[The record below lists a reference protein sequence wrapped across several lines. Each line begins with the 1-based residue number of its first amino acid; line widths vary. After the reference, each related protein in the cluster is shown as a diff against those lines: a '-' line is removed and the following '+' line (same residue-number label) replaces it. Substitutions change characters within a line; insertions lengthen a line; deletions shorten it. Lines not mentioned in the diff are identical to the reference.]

1 MEIEKLY
8 LDTHALVWLYATG
21 AQNFSPQAVHS
32 IEAASRLLISPIVEM
47 ETELLYEIGKIT
59 VPAAVIVHYLSERID
74 LRVCIHPF
82 HRVVAQSVEMKWTR
96 DPFDRLITAQASL
109 ERDHLLTKD
118 RSIRAQYPH
127 AVW

>member
-1 MEIEKLY
+1 VEIEKLY
-8 LDTHALVWLYATG
+8 LDTHALVWLYASG
-21 AQNFSPQAVHS
+21 IQNFSPQAVDC

-74 LRVCIHPF
+74 LRICSHPF
-82 HRVVAQSVEMKWTR
+82 HRVVAQSLEMKWTR

-118 RSIRAQYPH
+118 RNIRTQYPY
-127 AVW
+127 AAW